1 MAKQLDLGFDKKK
14 FTCKHDYCLGKV
26 QDLADPSLHVKA
38 QDYKRR
44 LGGQMRAVPSED
56 IARLPKAK
64 GWFVTRKYDG
74 EMALLLFDGERMISV
89 NPGGTAR
96 SGLPAYEEAVKL
108 LKKAKVK
115 SCILGAEIY
124 VKEDASKAHPVSQ
137 VVGVLRNPKSKAE
150 LEKLGVAVFDVIE
163 VDGKAVDSSV
173 ESFKLL
179 EKWFGKGNRIHPV
192 ENVKTDK
199 METILELFTDWVIG
213 EGSEGIVARHD
224 QAGWFKIKSRHTLDV
239 AIIGYSEGVDGRK
252 GLLHDLLVAVVRKDG
267 TFHEFTRV
275 GGGFTEEER
284 KSIADDLKRRV
295 VPSDYVAVNNDYVAY
310 EMIKPGPVIEISC
323 LDMIPERSRGGPVK
337 RMVLDW
343 DGKRYSALIRM
354 PSVSVISPQYIRM
367 RDDKEAVPEDVSIQQ
382 VADLVDV
389 PDVDK
394 PVHADDSPASEI
406 LERKVYTKTMKG
418 NLMVRKLLLWKT
430 NKTERADFPGYVVYL
445 TDFSPNRQNPLER
458 DIKISNNE
466 KTARKFFNELAEK
479 NFLSGWE
486 RADK

>member
-1 MAKQLDLGFDKKK
+1 MAKDLDLAFDKKK
-14 FTCKHDYCLGKV
+14 FTCKFDYCIGKV

-44 LGGQMRAVPSED
+44 LGAQMRAMPSED
-56 IARLPKAK
+56 IMRLPKAK

-74 EMALLLFDGERMISV
+74 EMALLFFNGEDMISV

-96 SGLPAYEEAVKL
+96 SGLPSYDEAVKL

-115 SCILGAEIY
+115 SCVLAGEIY

-150 LEKLGVAVFDVIE
+150 LERLAVAVFDVIE
-163 VDGKAVDSSV
+163 VDGKAVDSAAEV
-173 ESFKLL
+173 FKLL
-179 EKWFGKGNRIHPV
+179 EKWFGKGVRIHPV
-192 ENVKTDK
+192 EHTKTDK
-199 METILELFTDWVIG
+199 IETVLELFTQWVVD

-239 AIIGYSEGVDGRK
+239 AIIGFSEGTEARK
-252 GLLHDLLVAVVRKDG
+252 GMLHDLLVAVMRKDG

-275 GGGFTEEER
+275 GGGFTEDDR
-284 KSIADDLKRRV
+284 KSFAEQLRRRI

-310 EMIKPGPVIEISC
+310 EMVHPGLVIEISC

-354 PSVSVISPQYIRM
+354 PSVSVISPQYVRT

-389 PDVDK
+389 PEVDK
-394 PVHADDSPASEI
+394 PVHADTSPESEI

-418 NLMVRKLLLWKT
+418 NKMVRKLLLWKT
-430 NKTERADFPGYVVYL
+430 NKTERGDFPGYVVYL

-458 DIKISNNE
+458 DLKITNNE
-466 KTARKFFNELAEK
+466 KTARKFFDELAEK

-486 RADK
+486 KAA